1 MDTKYRVTLIRVPVM
16 GRGLVEAARV
26 YRDGREIAQA
36 VDYGHFVCMSMIDER
51 GRGWAHSSEPC
62 TLSEWVQRWE
72 VTQ

>member
-1 MDTKYRVTLIRVPVM
+1 MSSTYVVKLVRVPVM

-62 TLSEWVQRWE
+62 TLAEWVQRWE
-72 VTQ
+72 VTR

>member
-1 MDTKYRVTLIRVPVM
+1 MSTYQVTLIRVPVM

-36 VDYGHFVCMSMIDER
+36 VDHGDFVTMAICSEA
-51 GRGWAHSSEPC
+51 GQWFGHSSEPC